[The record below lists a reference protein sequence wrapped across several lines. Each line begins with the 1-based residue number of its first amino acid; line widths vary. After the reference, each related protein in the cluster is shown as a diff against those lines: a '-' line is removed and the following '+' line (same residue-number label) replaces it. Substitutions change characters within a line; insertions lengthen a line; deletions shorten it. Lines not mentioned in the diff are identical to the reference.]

1 MLNAMMIRRTGL
13 CLCLGVWLLVIGGC
27 ADKADSV
34 DVVTLEGK
42 IDKIE
47 RVSANV
53 GKLTVVYFSDKHG
66 QEMVGIG
73 DVTAETE
80 ILIDGAVATFADIRV
95 GERLRGEVRIDQV
108 HGEERKTVMK
118 IHIKRAKPIGMGPV
132 TKP

>member
-1 MLNAMMIRRTGL
+1 MLKTMMKRRTGVS
-13 CLCLGVWLLVIGGC
+13 LCLGVWLLGAGGC

-47 RVSANV
+47 RISPKT

-73 DVTAETE
+73 DVTEETE
-80 ILIDGAVATFADIRV
+80 ILIDGAVATLADIRV

-118 IHIKRAKPIGMGPV
+118 IRIERAKPIGMGSV
-132 TKP
+132 TIP